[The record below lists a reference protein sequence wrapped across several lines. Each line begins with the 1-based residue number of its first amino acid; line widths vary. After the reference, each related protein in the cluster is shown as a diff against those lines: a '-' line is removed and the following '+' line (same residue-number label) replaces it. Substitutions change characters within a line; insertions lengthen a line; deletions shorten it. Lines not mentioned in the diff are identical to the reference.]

1 MKIPQ
6 TRMLLRSRVLNPMD
20 TSQTDQ
26 ELFEKEFN
34 TSRLDI
40 DELVE
45 GDKEISLFLS
55 EWLKNGLNAS
65 AAYKALHPNVS
76 DASARVLGSKK
87 LTKINISAILAGY
100 DLGYSNYIL
109 GLKEG
114 LAAMKFNEQ
123 TGEKVPDYR
132 TRLEFHRVLGKLLGF

>member
-1 MKIPQ
+1 
-6 TRMLLRSRVLNPMD
+6 MLLRSSTLNPID
-20 TSQTDQ
+20 NSQTDQ
-26 ELFEKEFN
+26 ELFKRESN
-34 TSRLDI
+34 INSNLSI
-40 DELVE
+40 DEIIG
-45 GDKEISLFLS
+45 GDKELPLFLA

-100 DLGYSNYIL
+100 DLGFNDYIA

-114 LAAMKFNEQ
+114 LVAMKFNEL
-123 TGEKVPDYR
+123 TGEKVQDYK
-132 TRLEFHRVLGKLLGF
+132 TRLEFHHILGKLLGIN

>member
-1 MKIPQ
+1 
-6 TRMLLRSRVLNPMD
+6 MD
-20 TSQTDQ
+20 SNQTDQ
-26 ELFEKEFN
+26 ELFEKELN
-34 TSRLDI
+34 SSRLAI

-45 GDKEISLFLS
+45 GDKELPLFLA

-65 AAYKALHPNVS
+65 VAYKILHPNVS

-100 DLGYSNYIL
+100 DLGYSDYMS

-114 LAAMKFNEQ
+114 LAATKLNEQ
-123 TGEKVPDYR
+123 TGEKVPDYKV
-132 TRLEFHRVLGKLLGF
+132 RLEFHRILGRLLGF

>member
-1 MKIPQ
+1 
-6 TRMLLRSRVLNPMD
+6 MLLRSSTLNPMD
-20 TSQTDQ
+20 TAQTDQ

-34 TSRLDI
+34 TSKLDI

-45 GDKEISLFLS
+45 GNKEVPLFLA

-65 AAYKALHPNVS
+65 AAYKTLHPDVS

-87 LTKINISAILAGY
+87 LAKINISAILAGY
-100 DLGYSNYIL
+100 DIGYSNYIQ

-114 LAAMKFNEQ
+114 LVATKLNEL

-132 TRLEFHRVLGKLLGF
+132 TRLEFHRILGKLLGF

>member
-1 MKIPQ
+1 
-6 TRMLLRSRVLNPMD
+6 MD
-20 TSQTDQ
+20 TAQTDQ
-26 ELFEKEFN
+26 ELLEKEFN
-34 TSRLDI
+34 TNHILPI
-40 DELVE
+40 DEMIG
-45 GDKEISLFLS
+45 GDKEIALFLA

-76 DASARVLGSKK
+76 DDSARVLGSKK

-100 DLGYSNYIL
+100 DIGFNDYIL

-114 LAAMKFNEQ
+114 LVATKLNEP

-132 TRLEFHRVLGKLLGF
+132 TRLEFHRILGKLLGF

>member
-1 MKIPQ
+1 
-6 TRMLLRSRVLNPMD
+6 MD
-20 TSQTDQ
+20 TAQTDQ
-26 ELFEKEFN
+26 ELFDKEFN

-40 DELVE
+40 DELAK
-45 GDKEISLFLS
+45 GDKEMPLFLD

-65 AAYKALHPNVS
+65 AAYKTLHPNVS

-100 DLGYSNYIL
+100 DLGYSDYIL

-132 TRLEFHRVLGKLLGF
+132 RSLIPRRLGIRTRLEFHRILGKLLGF

>member
-1 MKIPQ
+1 
-6 TRMLLRSRVLNPMD
+6 MD
-20 TSQTDQ
+20 TAQTDQ
-26 ELFEKEFN
+26 ELFEREFN
-34 TSRLDI
+34 SNHILPI
-40 DELVE
+40 DEMIE
-45 GDKEISLFLS
+45 GDKEVPIFLS

-65 AAYKALHPNVS
+65 AAYKALHPKVS

-100 DLGYSNYIL
+100 DIGYSDYIL

-114 LAAMKFNEQ
+114 LAAMKLNEQ

-132 TRLEFHRVLGKLLGF
+132 TRLEFHRILGKLLGF

>member
-1 MKIPQ
+1 
-6 TRMLLRSRVLNPMD
+6 MD
-20 TSQTDQ
+20 SNQTDQ
-26 ELFEKEFN
+26 ELFEKELN
-34 TSRLDI
+34 TTKLDI

-45 GDKEISLFLS
+45 GDKEVPLFLT

-65 AAYKALHPNVS
+65 VAYKTIHPNVS
-76 DASARVLGSKK
+76 DVSARVLGSKK
-87 LTKINISAILAGY
+87 LAKINISAISAGY
-100 DLGYSNYIL
+100 DLGYSDYIL

>member
-1 MKIPQ
+1 
-6 TRMLLRSRVLNPMD
+6 MD
-20 TSQTDQ
+20 IAQTDQ
-26 ELFEKEFN
+26 ELLEKELN

-45 GDKEISLFLS
+45 GDKEVPIFLS

-65 AAYKALHPNVS
+65 AAYKILHPKVS

-100 DLGYSNYIL
+100 DLGYSDYIL

-114 LAAMKFNEQ
+114 LIAMKFNEQ
-123 TGEKVPDYR
+123 TGEKVPDYKV
-132 TRLEFHRVLGKLLGF
+132 RLEFHRILGKLLGF

>member
-1 MKIPQ
+1 
-6 TRMLLRSRVLNPMD
+6 MD
-20 TSQTDQ
+20 TAQTDQ

-34 TSRLDI
+34 TNHILPI
-40 DELVE
+40 NEMLG
-45 GDKEISLFLS
+45 GDKEIPFFLD

-65 AAYKALHPNVS
+65 AVYKTLHPKVS

-87 LTKINISAILAGY
+87 LAKINISAILAGY
-100 DLGYSNYIL
+100 DLGYNDYML

-114 LAAMKFNEQ
+114 LNAMKFNEL

-132 TRLEFHRVLGKLLGF
+132 TRLEYHRILGKLLGF

>member
-1 MKIPQ
+1 
-6 TRMLLRSRVLNPMD
+6 MLLRSSTLNPMD
-20 TSQTDQ
+20 TAQTDQ
-26 ELFEKEFN
+26 ELFEKELN
-34 TSRLDI
+34 TSKLDI

-45 GDKEISLFLS
+45 GDKEIPIFLS

-65 AAYKALHPNVS
+65 AAYKVLHPNVS

-100 DLGYSNYIL
+100 DLGYHDYMV

-123 TGEKVPDYR
+123 TGEKVPDYK
-132 TRLEFHRVLGKLLGF
+132 TRLEFHRILGKLLGF

>member
-1 MKIPQ
+1 
-6 TRMLLRSRVLNPMD
+6 MD
-20 TSQTDQ
+20 SNQTDQ
-26 ELFEKEFN
+26 ELFEKELN
-34 TSRLDI
+34 TSKLDI
-40 DELVE
+40 DELAN
-45 GDKEISLFLS
+45 GDKEIPLFLD

-100 DLGYSNYIL
+100 DLGFNDYMV

-114 LAAMKFNEQ
+114 LAATKLNEQ

>member
-1 MKIPQ
+1 
-6 TRMLLRSRVLNPMD
+6 MD
-20 TSQTDQ
+20 TAQTDQ

-34 TSRLDI
+34 TNHILPI
-40 DELVE
+40 NEMLG
-45 GDKEISLFLS
+45 GDKEIPFFLD

-65 AAYKALHPNVS
+65 AVYKTLHPKVS

-87 LTKINISAILAGY
+87 LAKINISAILAGY
-100 DLGYSNYIL
+100 DLGVNDYIV

-114 LAAMKFNEQ
+114 LTAMKFNEL

-132 TRLEFHRVLGKLLGF
+132 TRLEYHRILGKLLGF

>member
-1 MKIPQ
+1 MDSTQ
-6 TRMLLRSRVLNPMD
+6 TE
-20 TSQTDQ
+20 Q
-26 ELFEKEFN
+26 ELFEKELN

-45 GDKEISLFLS
+45 GDKEIPLFLG
-55 EWLKNGLNAS
+55 EWLKNGLNAT

-100 DLGYSNYIL
+100 DLGFNDYMI

-114 LAAMKFNEQ
+114 LAAIKFNEF
-123 TGEKVPDYR
+123 TGEKVPDYK
-132 TRLEFHRVLGKLLGF
+132 TRLEFHHILGKLLG

>member
-1 MKIPQ
+1 
-6 TRMLLRSRVLNPMD
+6 MLLRSRALNPMD
-20 TSQTDQ
+20 TAQTDQ
-26 ELFEKEFN
+26 ELFEKELN

-45 GDKEISLFLS
+45 GDKEVPIFLA

-65 AAYKALHPNVS
+65 AAYKSLHPKVS

-87 LTKINISAILAGY
+87 LAKINISAILAGY
-100 DLGYSNYIL
+100 DLGYSDYIL

-114 LAAMKFNEQ
+114 LVASKFNEQ

-132 TRLEFHRVLGKLLGF
+132 TRLEFHRILGKLLGF

>member
-1 MKIPQ
+1 
-6 TRMLLRSRVLNPMD
+6 MD
-20 TSQTDQ
+20 TAQTDQ
-26 ELFEKEFN
+26 ELFDKEFN

-40 DELVE
+40 DELAK
-45 GDKEISLFLS
+45 GDKEMPLFLD

-65 AAYKALHPNVS
+65 AAYKTLHPNVS

-100 DLGYSNYIL
+100 DLGFDDYMV

-114 LAAMKFNEQ
+114 LAATKLNEQ
-123 TGEKVPDYR
+123 TGEKLPDYR
-132 TRLEFHRVLGKLLGF
+132 TRLEYHRILGKLLGF

>member
-1 MKIPQ
+1 
-6 TRMLLRSRVLNPMD
+6 MD
-20 TSQTDQ
+20 SNQTDQ
-26 ELFEKEFN
+26 ELFEKELN
-34 TSRLDI
+34 SSRLAI

-45 GDKEISLFLS
+45 GDKELPLFLA

-65 AAYKALHPNVS
+65 VAYKILHPNVS

-100 DLGYSNYIL
+100 DLGYSDYMS

-114 LAAMKFNEQ
+114 LAA
-123 TGEKVPDYR
+123 T
-132 TRLEFHRVLGKLLGF
+132 KL

>member
-1 MKIPQ
+1 
-6 TRMLLRSRVLNPMD
+6 MD

-26 ELFEKEFN
+26 ELLEKEFN
-34 TSRLDI
+34 TNHILPI
-40 DELVE
+40 DEMIG
-45 GDKEISLFLS
+45 GDKEIALFLA

-65 AAYKALHPNVS
+65 AAYKAIHPNVS

-100 DLGYSNYIL
+100 DLSYNDYML

-114 LAAMKFNEQ
+114 LSAMKLHEQ
-123 TGEKVPDYR
+123 TREKVPDYKQSLR
-132 TRLEFHRVLGKLLGF
+132 SFQDLKQSLIFHKIQKLSKA